1 MAIKVDGI
9 NSEDELRK
17 AEAASQAQ
25 GTSIVNYNEW
35 AEILEELSQGGIEST
50 GSYAGDKARLQEVRE
65 AVAEYVEELRQQE
78 QVQQYNPQ
86 NNDTDKVQNAAQ
98 NDREQYI
105 KANVA
110 NATSSEIMANYMKY
124 YHMLV

>member
-17 AEAASQAQ
+17 AEAAAQAQ